1 MNKKNLLDKKI
12 GLLLWKSSNLWQ
24 NSLRKI
30 LLNYSI
36 TLNEFIILETLF
48 SNFEIEINQVGISKS
63 SGVNISVVSTTL
75 DILQKKQ
82 LIKKNTNLDNRKKI
96 ILLTDESYSLIEK
109 ILPIVYEAENNFFMK
124 LGNDKIFF
132 ENSLKLLLG
141 KKIRIKAE
149 KNIYEN

>member
-1 MNKKNLLDKKI
+1 MNKKNLIDKKI
-12 GLLLWKSSNLWQ
+12 GLLLWKSSIAWQ
-24 NSLRKI
+24 NSLRKV
-30 LLNYSI
+30 LVDYSI

-48 SNFEIEINQVGISKS
+48 SNSDTEINQVEIAKS

-82 LIKKNTNLDNRKKI
+82 LIKKNKNLDNRKKI
-96 ILLTDESYSLIEK
+96 ILLTDSSYILIKK
-109 ILPIVYEAENNFFMK
+109 ILPIVYEIENTFFIK
-124 LGNDKIFF
+124 LGNEKFSF

>member
-1 MNKKNLLDKKI
+1 MNKKNLIDKKI
-12 GLLLWKSSNLWQ
+12 GLLLWKSSIAWQ
-24 NSLRKI
+24 NSLRKV
-30 LLNYSI
+30 LVDYSI

-48 SNFEIEINQVGISKS
+48 SNSDTEINQVEIAKS

-82 LIKKNTNLDNRKKI
+82 LIKKNKNLDNRKKI
-96 ILLTDESYSLIEK
+96 ILLTDNSYILIKK
-109 ILPIVYEAENNFFMK
+109 ILPIVYEIENNFFIK
-124 LGNDKIFF
+124 LGNDKISF

>member
-1 MNKKNLLDKKI
+1 M
-12 GLLLWKSSNLWQ
+12 LWKSSIAWQ
-24 NSLRKI
+24 NSLRKV
-30 LLNYSI
+30 LVDYSI

-48 SNFEIEINQVGISKS
+48 SNSDTEINQVEIAKS

-82 LIKKNTNLDNRKKI
+82 LIKKNKNLDNRKKI
-96 ILLTDESYSLIEK
+96 ILLTDSSYILIKK
-109 ILPIVYEAENNFFMK
+109 ILPIVYEIENTFFIK
-124 LGNDKIFF
+124 LGNEKFSF